1 MLIDRG
7 LCHLADDGSRA
18 IGTDGALHTGV
29 DAAHTLILR
38 ARLFCVAAGV
48 RCESFSCLLMS
59 SHGSSTGVLSFVRVR
74 LRALCRLCA
83 RVSPFPLR
91 ASRPFLC
98 ARLAHPYE
106 PRNGWALGSTQM
118 TPGTRA
124 CEDRRCCLS
133 LRCGRRVSGTCPRP
147 RAVALLPS
155 LATIFFVGAL
165 MGGLAAVGGWRQG
178 PRVCVSGW
186 TRSHDH
192 ARSGSVVATG

>member
-7 LCHLADDGSRA
+7 LCHLADEGSRA
-18 IGTDGALHTGV
+18 IGTDGSHHTGV
-29 DAAHTLILR
+29 DAARTLILR

-48 RCESFSCLLMS
+48 SPSLVSSFPLMGRRRVSSHLCESGC
-59 SHGSSTGVLSFVRVR
+59 VRFVVCVR
-74 LRALCRLCA
+74 AC
-83 RVSPFPLR
+83 
-91 ASRPFLC
+91 RPFLC

-133 LRCGRRVSGTCPRP
+133 LRCCRRVSGTCPRP